1 MELNIKAIMGT
12 VAESI
17 LQLIGYIAARRGIL
31 DVKVRRQMNRVN
43 QSLIPLPPYSRPP
56 RYIRG
61 VFTPALMFSKVAF
74 SLTPQMLAQLWVIP
88 VGYLVLSGL
97 SASVA
102 WGLGKCF
109 GLSKTRRNLA
119 IAGAT
124 FMNSNTLPIAL
135 MQTMAGSLSLK
146 WKADDTQEKALDRSF
161 QYLVLCAVLG
171 AVLRWSVGITLFNSC
186 DKPSGDAKTKRVSTI
201 NQSAETVET
210 DVDKVESQRSNE
222 PISQPKTIRL
232 SRFHGDSQYLCPSTP
247 LTPAT
252 LYDFPAPTHHS
263 DFHKALIEN
272 DLPVPKPET
281 IKKTSLRR
289 CWGAVRQRMA
299 TLRTHLPISDKFI
312 DAVAE
317 LLNPPLVRKLNEKNN
332 IPRRKNN
339 NKIIRISSIAAII
352 VACVS
357 PLQAGLA
364 KVKPLREF
372 ISTAAAKTLVTRH
385 STLRKKTGAFFYRPP
400 KEGKSLTEEEKTDLR
415 KEKRRESRRK
425 MTDIILTLLAR
436 HIVTPL
442 IMLPILAVICQ
453 HSHLE
458 VFHDPVFIL
467 SATLIIGSPAAITL
481 AQMTA
486 KADLDFF
493 DEMISKLLLWSYA
506 LVTQLIKFMFTFSGP
521 LLRFSWCL
529 GPCSFTIPL
538 YNLYQSL
545 VSCIPRPLFSTSPR
559 VVV

>member
-1 MELNIKAIMGT
+1 MELDIKAIIGT
-12 VAESI
+12 VAQSI
-17 LQLIGYIAARRGIL
+17 LQISAFCLIGYIAARRGIL

-43 QSLIPLPPYSRPP
+43 V
-56 RYIRG
+56 G
-61 VFTPALMFSKVAF
+61 VFTPALMFGKVAF

-102 WGLGKCF
+102 WGFGKCF
-109 GLSKTRRNLA
+109 GLSRTRRNLA

-135 MQTMAGSLSLK
+135 MQTMSGSLSLK
-146 WKADDTQEKALDRSF
+146 WKADDTPGKALDRSF

-186 DKPSGDAKTKRVSTI
+186 DTPAGDAKTKRVSTMT
-201 NQSAETVET
+201 QPAETVET
-210 DVDKVESQRSNE
+210 KVDQAESQRSNE
-222 PISQPKTIRL
+222 PISRPKTIVL
-232 SRFHGDSQYLCPSTP
+232 SRFHGDSKYLSPSTP
-247 LTPAT
+247 LTPVT
-252 LYDFPAPTHHS
+252 LCDLEAPTPSPSGYHS

-272 DLPVPKPET
+272 DLPVQNRET
-281 IKKTSLRR
+281 SKKTSLRR
-289 CWGAVRQRMA
+289 CWSAVRQRIA

-312 DAVAE
+312 EAVGE
-317 LLNPPLVRKLNEKNN
+317 LLNPPL
-332 IPRRKNN
+332 
-339 NKIIRISSIAAII
+339 ISSLAAII
-352 VACVS
+352 VACIP
-357 PLQAGLA
+357 PLQSGLS

-372 ISTAAAKTLVTRH
+372 ISTAGAVAIPLTLV
-385 STLRKKTGAFFYRPP
+385 LLGAFFYRPP
-400 KEGKSLTEEEKTDLR
+400 KEGKSTTEEEKTDLR
-415 KEKRRESRRK
+415 KEKRRESRQK
-425 MTDIILTLLAR
+425 MMDIVLTLLAR

-453 HSHLE
+453 HSSMD

-493 DEMISKLLLWSYA
+493 DEMVSTLLLWSYA
-506 LVTQLIKFMFTFSGP
+506 LVTPITTVFLVLGAMLI
-521 LLRFSWCL
+521 
-529 GPCSFTIPL
+529 
-538 YNLYQSL
+538 YH
-545 VSCIPRPLFSTSPR
+545 STL
-559 VVV
+559 